1 MKRWC
6 ITPILFLLFTVPLL
20 GKGTRELEPLPS
32 REPLEANNRFVIA
45 VQRSQDPI
53 FLDPIGATDATSLL
67 VLDGLFEGLFSLD
80 PITAEPI
87 LALAQKA
94 SVSDDGLVWT
104 FILDKEA
111 RFSNGDPIDAEAL
124 IESWLWLLD
133 RSKNGEG
140 NTYLVS
146 MMGCIQGVE
155 AYMSG
160 TGSKSSI
167 GITSKNPSHIQISLQ
182 TAAPYL
188 PAMLGTTSFAA
199 IHESLRNGGIPSE
212 PIEMI
217 GSGPYQIESIT
228 ETEILLSKQAWYRDY
243 ESVPSDY
250 IQFRFMDQMSIL
262 ESYLNGEIDWSLAYI
277 PRELLHTPRDL
288 RITSEYSTGFYY
300 FSSDSEPYT
309 DKRVRRALEI
319 LIPWDEIRTASGQ
332 IFPTS
337 HLIPNHGKPFVAAKH
352 DKDLATTEALN
363 LLAEAGYPY
372 GAGLPTLHM
381 AVHRGSQVVESA
393 ERIADIWSKTL
404 GMTVVLDIVP
414 LSMYS
419 RFPALSPYDFAF
431 ITWIGDFNDPFTF
444 LHLYSSGSG
453 YNLGKYSD
461 QEYDRLLTTAMS
473 ISDNSLREAAVDRA
487 EEYLLSASIVFPIY
501 HGITTNIIDSEYVT
515 GWHDNTLNIHPVK
528 YLGTTRD

>member
-1 MKRWC
+1 MKRWYL
-6 ITPILFLLFTVPLL
+6 IPIIFLLFTLPLL

-32 REPLEANNRFVIA
+32 REPLDPSKRFVIA
-45 VQRSQDPI
+45 VQESQDPI
-53 FLDPIGATDATSLL
+53 YLDPVGATDTTSLL

-80 PITAEPI
+80 PTTAEPI
-87 LALAQKA
+87 LALAKEA
-94 SVSDDGLVWT
+94 SVSDDALVWT
-104 FILDKEA
+104 FVLDKEA

-146 MMGCIQGVE
+146 MMGCIVGVD
-155 AYMSG
+155 AYRNG
-160 TGSKSSI
+160 TGSRSSI

-199 IHESLRNGGIPSE
+199 IHESLRNGDVPPE
-212 PIEMI
+212 PTEMV
-217 GSGPYQIESIT
+217 GSGPYRIESIT
-228 ETEILLSKQAWYRDY
+228 EKEILLSKHAWYRDY
-243 ESVPSDY
+243 DSVPSDY
-250 IQFRFMDQMSIL
+250 IQFRFMDQISIF
-262 ESYLNGEIDWSLAYI
+262 ESYLNREIDWSLAYI
-277 PRELLHTPRDL
+277 PRELLRAPRDL
-288 RITSEYSTGFYY
+288 RITPEYSTGFYY
-300 FSSDSEPYT
+300 FSSDT
-309 DKRVRRALEI
+309 DTYMDQRVRRALDI

-332 IFPTS
+332 VFPTS
-337 HLIPNHGKPFVAAKH
+337 HLIPNHDKPFVASKH
-352 DKDLATTEALN
+352 DSRQATAEALN
-363 LLAEAGYPY
+363 LLAEAGFPY

-404 GMTVVLDIVP
+404 GMTVVLDTVP

-431 ITWIGDFNDPFTF
+431 ITWIGDFHDPFTF
-444 LHLYSSGSG
+444 LHLYSSDSG

-461 QEYDRLLTTAMS
+461 REYDRLLTTAMS
-473 ISDNSLREAAVDRA
+473 ISDNALRREAVALA
-487 EEYLLSASIVFPIY
+487 EEHLLSASIVFPIY

-515 GWHDNTLNIHPVK
+515 GWYDNTLNIHPVR